1 MAGMRSSIGGGEPLS
16 EEMEAAGLRIYADE
30 LRDAF
35 LRMNEEALTLH
46 EQGRAVRVTEKSLDG
61 LVAATVGARGELL
74 SLDIDPRVFRRPD
87 SRHLA
92 DTITET
98 VNKAA
103 AKAREQVVEIF
114 EPLIPADQMRAH
126 IDGDVESVLE
136 QMVEQIRGE
145 R

>member
-1 MAGMRSSIGGGEPLS
+1 MS
-16 EEMEAAGLRIYADE
+16 EEVEAAGLRIYADE

-35 LRMNEEALTLH
+35 MRLNEEALTLH
-46 EQGRAVRVTEKSLDG
+46 EQGRAVQVTEKSPDG
-61 LVAATVGARGELL
+61 LVVATVGARGEFI

-87 SRHLA
+87 SRLLA
-92 DTITET
+92 DTIVET

-103 AKAREQVVEIF
+103 QKAQEKVVEIF

-126 IDGDVESVLE
+126 LDGDVESVLE
-136 QMVEQIRGE
+136 QMVEQMRGE

>member
-1 MAGMRSSIGGGEPLS
+1 
-16 EEMEAAGLRIYADE
+16 MEAAGLRIYADE

-35 LRMNEEALTLH
+35 MRMHEEALTLH
-46 EQGRAVRVTEKSLDG
+46 EQGRAVRVTEKSRDG
-61 LVAATVGARGELL
+61 LVAATVGARGQLL
-74 SLDIDPRVFRRPD
+74 GLDIDPRVFRRPD
-87 SRHLA
+87 SRRLA

-103 AKAREQVVEIF
+103 AKAQEKVVEIF

-126 IDGDVESVLE
+126 IDGDVRSVLE
-136 QMVEQIRGE
+136 QMAEQMRGE

>member
-1 MAGMRSSIGGGEPLS
+1 LS
-16 EEMEAAGLRIYADE
+16 EEVEAAGLRIYADE

-35 LRMNEEALTLH
+35 MRLHEDALALH

-61 LVAATVGARGELL
+61 LVAATVGARGELV

-87 SRHLA
+87 SRRLA
-92 DTITET
+92 DAIVET
-98 VNKAA
+98 VNKATT
-103 AKAREQVVEIF
+103 KAQEKVVEIF

-136 QMVEQIRGE
+136 QMVEQMRGE

>member
-1 MAGMRSSIGGGEPLS
+1 LS
-16 EEMEAAGLRIYADE
+16 EEVEAAGLRIYADE

-35 LRMNEEALTLH
+35 MRLHEEALTLH
-46 EQGRAVRVTEKSLDG
+46 EQGRAVQVTEKSPDG
-61 LVAATVGARGELL
+61 LVVATVGARGEFI

-87 SRHLA
+87 SRLLA
-92 DTITET
+92 DTIVET

-103 AKAREQVVEIF
+103 RKAQEKVVEIF

-126 IDGDVESVLE
+126 LDGDVESVLE
-136 QMVEQIRGE
+136 QMVEQMRGE